1 MTGGQMAPTTL
12 VGQKTTTSPLG
23 RDPEHCGEPIRIAE
37 MLSTINGSAFI
48 ARCALNNTANII
60 KTKQAIKK
68 AFQAQIDRKG
78 FSMVEIL
85 SPCPTNWGK
94 APGEAMQWL
103 EDNMIPY
110 YPLGTFKEV

>member
-1 MTGGQMAPTTL
+1 MFW
-12 VGQKTTTSPLG
+12 
-23 RDPEHCGEPIRIAE
+23 I
-37 MLSTINGSAFI
+37 FI
-48 ARCALNNTANII
+48 ISYSISNFKII